1 MSYAY
6 RLPVV
11 IVLLLVGLG
20 LFARTMYGRF
30 LVLKAGK
37 AETRWDLVKKRV
49 ETLLEVGIGQAKMF
63 KEPASGLLHAATFW
77 GFMVL
82 GARTTQLFV
91 QGFSPGWELPFI
103 EPVYAPIKDVT
114 ALIVLLSIIGFFYRR
129 LVTKP
134 KRIAYSGEALLIL
147 GFIGGL
153 MVTEFLFEGLHF
165 GGMMASGD
173 AKQIADATHEV
184 SSAPIGSELAR
195 LFSKSGLDPV
205 LMQQLGEIN
214 FWLHLTIVLTFLNLL
229 PLSKHFHV
237 ITSLPN
243 VFLSKLEPKGALSFV
258 PDIEKSLEDEMPLG
272 LSKTEDL
279 SWKQILDLYT
289 CTECGR
295 CEVNCPAWTTNKPL
309 NPKMII
315 LDIRD
320 HVYAD
325 QARII
330 AGGKSVATAQLAI
343 SGEVTAAEAEG
354 ALPALIAAVNTDA
367 IWACTTC
374 RSCSEQCPVMIE
386 HVDKI
391 LDIRRHLVMT
401 RNEYPKEVGAT
412 LKNLESKSNPWGMAS
427 GKRFDWAKDRGI
439 PTLADTENP
448 EYLFYVGCAGS
459 FDDRAKEITLATA
472 KILKAA
478 GIRFAVMGKKEKCNG
493 DVARR
498 MGNEYLFQTMA
509 TENIETWKEAG
520 VTKIVS
526 NCPHCYNTIKNEYP
540 QLGGKFEIVHHSQ
553 LIPQLVA
560 DGRIQL
566 TQGDAQR
573 IVFHDSC
580 YMGRHNDVYDEP
592 RTALRAIPGVELVEI
607 ERSEKMGMCCG
618 AGGARMFMEE
628 KIGERINN
636 VRVDQLLEA
645 KPEIIASSCPFC
657 MTMLSDGL
665 GAADK
670 KDTVKTKD
678 IAELI
683 ADRLVM
689 PVEKAPEAA
698 EEVAAAE

>member
-1 MSYAY
+1 MSYEY

-11 IVLLLVGLG
+11 LLLLVVGLG
-20 LFARTMYGRF
+20 LFARTIYGRF

-37 AETRWDLVKKRV
+37 PETRWDLVENRIR
-49 ETLLEVGIGQAKMF
+49 TLLEVGLGQEKMF
-63 KEPASGLLHAATFW
+63 KEPASGLLHALTFW
-77 GFMVL
+77 GFVVL

-91 QGFSPGWELPFI
+91 QGFKPDWPLPFI
-103 EPVYAPIKDVT
+103 EAVYAPIKDVT
-114 ALIVLLSIIGFFYRR
+114 ALVVLLSILGFFYRR
-129 LVTKP
+129 LIVKP

-165 GGMMASGD
+165 GSMMASGNPD
-173 AKQIADATHEV
+173 QIAHATAHV
-184 SSAPIGSELAR
+184 AHAPIGSWLAAQ
-195 LFSKSGLDPV
+195 FATSGLSPR
-205 LMQQLGEIN
+205 LMAVLGEANYWI
-214 FWLHLTIVLTFLNLL
+214 HLVIVLTFMNLL

-258 PDIEKSLEDEMPLG
+258 PDIEKSLEEEKPLG

-295 CEVNCPAWTTNKPL
+295 CEVNCPAWTTGKPL

-325 QARII
+325 QARIL
-330 AGGKSVATAQLAI
+330 AGGKVPTAALAI
-343 SGEVTAAEAEG
+343 SGDVSAQEEAS

-391 LDIRRHLVMT
+391 VDIRRHLVMT
-401 RNEYPKEVGAT
+401 RNEFPKEVGTT
-412 LKNLESKSNPWGMAS
+412 LKNIESKSNPWGMAS
-427 GKRFDWAKDRGI
+427 GKRFDWAKDQNI
-439 PTLADTENP
+439 PTLAETENP

-478 GIRFAVMGKKEKCNG
+478 GIRFAVMGKKEKCCG
-493 DVARR
+493 DPARR

-509 TENIETWKEAG
+509 QENIDTWKEAG

-526 NCPHCYNTIKNEYP
+526 NCPHCYNTIKNEYK
-540 QLGGKFEIVHHSQ
+540 QLGANFEMVHHSE

-560 DGRIQL
+560 DGRL
-566 TQGDAQR
+566 NLSAGDAQR
-573 IVFHDSC
+573 VVFHDSC
-580 YMGRHNDVYDEP
+580 YMGRHNDVYEQP
-592 RTALRAIPGVELVEI
+592 REALKAIKGIELVEI
-607 ERSEKMGMCCG
+607 ERSEKLGMCCG

-628 KIGERINN
+628 KIGSRINN
-636 VRVDQLLEA
+636 VRVEQLLEA
-645 KPEIIASSCPFC
+645 KPQVIASSCPFC
-657 MTMLSDGL
+657 MTMLSDGV

-670 KDTVKTKD
+670 KDSVKTKD

-683 ADRLVM
+683 ADRLILPA
-689 PVEKAPEAA
+689 PVDEPTAQ
-698 EEVAAAE
+698 

>member
-11 IVLLLVGLG
+11 ILLLVVGLG
-20 LFARTMYGRF
+20 LFAKTLYGRF
-30 LVLKAGK
+30 RVLKAGRP
-37 AETRWDLVKKRV
+37 ETRWDLVENRV
-49 ETLLEVGIGQAKMF
+49 RGLLEVGFGQAKMF
-63 KEPASGLLHAATFW
+63 KEPASGLLHALTFW
-77 GFMVL
+77 GFVVL

-91 QGFSPGWELPFI
+91 QGFVPDWPLPVI
-103 EPVYAPIKDVT
+103 EAIYAPIKDVT
-114 ALIVLLSIIGFFYRR
+114 AAVVLVSILGFFYRR
-129 LVTKP
+129 LVVKP

-165 GGMMASGD
+165 GGMMASGKPD
-173 AKQIADATHEV
+173 EIAHATAHV
-184 SSAPIGSELAR
+184 ANAPIGSALAA
-195 LFSKSGLDPV
+195 FFATSGLSPT
-205 LMQQLGEIN
+205 LMQALGEVNYWI
-214 FWLHLTIVLTFLNLL
+214 HLVIVLTFMNLL

-258 PDIEKSLEDEMPLG
+258 PDIEKSLEEEKPLG

-295 CEVNCPAWTTNKPL
+295 CEVNCPAWTTGKPL

-325 QARII
+325 QARIL
-330 AGGKSVATAQLAI
+330 AGGKVPTAALAI
-343 SGEVTAAEAEG
+343 SGEVTAEEAEG
-354 ALPALIAAVNTDA
+354 AMPALIAAVNPDA
-367 IWACTTC
+367 IWSCTTC

-391 LDIRRHLVMT
+391 IDIRRHLVMT
-401 RNEYPKEVGAT
+401 RNEFPKEVGTT
-412 LKNLESKSNPWGMAS
+412 LKNIESKSNPWGMAS
-427 GKRFDWAKDRGI
+427 GKRFDWAKDQNI
-439 PTLADTENP
+439 PTLAETENP

-478 GIRFAVMGKKEKCNG
+478 GIRFAVMGKKEKCCG
-493 DVARR
+493 DPARR

-509 TENIETWKEAG
+509 QDNIDTWKEAG

-526 NCPHCYNTIKNEYP
+526 NCPHCYNTIKNEYK
-540 QLGGKFEIVHHSQ
+540 QLGANFEMVHHSE
-553 LIPQLVA
+553 LIPQLIA
-560 DGRIQL
+560 DGRL
-566 TQGDAQR
+566 NLSAGEAQR
-573 IVFHDSC
+573 VVFHDSC
-580 YMGRHNDVYDEP
+580 YMGRHNDVYEQP
-592 RTALRAIPGVELVEI
+592 RDALKAIKGIELVEI
-607 ERSEKMGMCCG
+607 ERSEKLGMCCG

-628 KIGERINN
+628 KIGSRVNN
-636 VRVDQLLEA
+636 VRVEQLLEA
-645 KPEIIASSCPFC
+645 KPEVIASSCPFC
-657 MTMLSDGL
+657 MTMLSDGV

-670 KDTVKTKD
+670 KDSIKTKD

-683 ADRLVM
+683 ADRLIL
-689 PVEKAPEAA
+689 PAPAEDAA
-698 EEVAAAE
+698 P

>member
-1 MSYAY
+1 MSYEY

-11 IVLLLVGLG
+11 ILLLVVGLG
-20 LFARTMYGRF
+20 LFARTIYGRF

-37 AETRWDLVKKRV
+37 PETRWDLVENRV
-49 ETLLEVGIGQAKMF
+49 RALLEVGLGQAKMF
-63 KEPASGLLHAATFW
+63 KEPASGLLHALTFW
-77 GFMVL
+77 GFVVL

-91 QGFSPGWELPFI
+91 QGFSPDWPLPFI
-103 EPVYAPIKDVT
+103 EPIYAPIKDFT
-114 ALIVLLSIIGFFYRR
+114 AAIVLLSILGFFYRR
-129 LVTKP
+129 LIVKP

-165 GGMMASGD
+165 GGMMATGNPE
-173 AKQIADATHEV
+173 KIAYASEHV
-184 SSAPIGSELAR
+184 SHAPIGGFLAN
-195 LFSKSGLDPV
+195 LFATSGIAPKT
-205 LMQQLGEIN
+205 QEILGEVNYWI
-214 FWLHLTIVLTFLNLL
+214 HLAIVLTFMNLL

-258 PDIEKSLEDEMPLG
+258 PDIEKSLEEELPLG

-295 CEVNCPAWTTNKPL
+295 CEVNCPAWTTGKPL

-343 SGEVTAAEAEG
+343 SGEVSAAEAEG
-354 ALPALIAAVNTDA
+354 AMPALIAAVNTDA
-367 IWACTTC
+367 IWSCTTC

-391 LDIRRHLVMT
+391 IDIRRHLVMT
-401 RNEYPKEVGAT
+401 RNEFPKEVGTT
-412 LKNLESKSNPWGMAS
+412 LKNIESKSNPWGMAS
-427 GKRFDWAKDRGI
+427 GKRFDWAKDQNI

-478 GIRFAVMGKKEKCNG
+478 GIRYAVMGKKEKCCG
-493 DVARR
+493 DPARR

-509 TENIETWKEAG
+509 QDNIDTWKEAG

-526 NCPHCYNTIKNEYP
+526 NCPHCYNTIKNEYK
-540 QLGGKFEIVHHSQ
+540 QLGASFEMVHHSE
-553 LIPQLVA
+553 LIPQLIA
-560 DGRIQL
+560 DGRL
-566 TQGDAQR
+566 NLSQGDAQKV
-573 IVFHDSC
+573 VFHDSC
-580 YMGRHNDVYDEP
+580 YMGRHNDVYEQP
-592 RTALRAIPGVELVEI
+592 REALKAIPGLELLEI

-628 KIGERINN
+628 KIGDRINN
-636 VRVDQLLEA
+636 VRVEQLLEA

-657 MTMLSDGL
+657 MTMLSDGV

-670 KDTVKTKD
+670 KDSVKTKD

-683 ADRLVM
+683 ADRLIM
-689 PVEKAPEAA
+689 PPEPGQE

>member
-1 MSYAY
+1 MSYEY

-11 IVLLLVGLG
+11 LLLLVVGLG
-20 LFARTMYGRF
+20 LFARTIYGRF

-37 AETRWDLVKKRV
+37 PETRWDLVENRIR
-49 ETLLEVGIGQAKMF
+49 TLLEVGLGQEKMF
-63 KEPASGLLHAATFW
+63 KEPASGLLHALTFW
-77 GFMVL
+77 GFVVL
-82 GARTTQLFV
+82 VARTTQLFV
-91 QGFSPGWELPFI
+91 QGFKPDWPLPFI
-103 EPVYAPIKDVT
+103 EAVYAPIKDVT
-114 ALIVLLSIIGFFYRR
+114 ALVVLLSILGFFYRR
-129 LVTKP
+129 LIVKP

-165 GGMMASGD
+165 GSMMASGNPD
-173 AKQIADATHEV
+173 QIAHATAHV
-184 SSAPIGSELAR
+184 AHAPIGSWLAAQ
-195 LFSKSGLDPV
+195 FATSGLSPR
-205 LMQQLGEIN
+205 LMAVLGEANYWI
-214 FWLHLTIVLTFLNLL
+214 HLVIVLTFMNLL

-258 PDIEKSLEDEMPLG
+258 PDIEKSLEEEKPLG

-295 CEVNCPAWTTNKPL
+295 CEVNCPAWTTGKPL

-325 QARII
+325 QARIL
-330 AGGKSVATAQLAI
+330 AGGKVPTAALAI
-343 SGEVTAAEAEG
+343 SGDVSAQEEAS

-391 LDIRRHLVMT
+391 VDIRSHLVMT
-401 RNEYPKEVGAT
+401 RNEFPKEVGTT
-412 LKNLESKSNPWGMAS
+412 LKNIESKSNPWGMAS
-427 GKRFDWAKDRGI
+427 GKRFDWAKDQNI
-439 PTLADTENP
+439 PTLAETENP

-478 GIRFAVMGKKEKCNG
+478 GIRFAVMGKKEKCCG
-493 DVARR
+493 DPARR

-509 TENIETWKEAG
+509 QENIDTWKEAG

-526 NCPHCYNTIKNEYP
+526 NCPHCYNTIKNEYK
-540 QLGGKFEIVHHSQ
+540 QLGANFEMVHHSE

-560 DGRIQL
+560 DGRL
-566 TQGDAQR
+566 NLSAGDAQR
-573 IVFHDSC
+573 VVFHDSC
-580 YMGRHNDVYDEP
+580 YMGRHNDVYEQP
-592 RTALRAIPGVELVEI
+592 REALKAIKGIELVEI
-607 ERSEKMGMCCG
+607 ERSEKLGMCCG

-628 KIGERINN
+628 KIGSRINN
-636 VRVDQLLEA
+636 VRVEQLLEA
-645 KPEIIASSCPFC
+645 KPQVIASSCPFC
-657 MTMLSDGL
+657 MTMLSDGV

-670 KDTVKTKD
+670 KDSVKTKD

-683 ADRLVM
+683 ADRLILPA
-689 PVEKAPEAA
+689 PVDEPTAQ
-698 EEVAAAE
+698 

>member
-11 IVLLLVGLG
+11 LVLLIVGLG
-20 LFARTMYGRF
+20 LFARTVYGRF

-37 AETRWDLVKKRV
+37 PETRWDLVENRV
-49 ETLLEVGIGQAKMF
+49 RALLEVGLGQVKMF
-63 KEPASGLLHAATFW
+63 KEPASGLLHALTFW
-77 GFMVL
+77 GFVVL

-91 QGFSPGWELPFI
+91 QGFIPDWPLPFI
-103 EPVYAPIKDVT
+103 ESVYAPIKDVT
-114 ALIVLLSIIGFFYRR
+114 ALVVLVSILGFFYRR
-129 LVTKP
+129 LVVKP

-147 GFIGGL
+147 GFIAGL

-165 GGMMASGD
+165 GGLMASGNPD
-173 AKQIADATHEV
+173 AIAQATEHV
-184 SSAPIGSELAR
+184 AHAPIGSTLAAW
-195 LFSKSGLDPV
+195 FATSGLNPV
-205 LMQQLGEIN
+205 LMQGLGEVN
-214 FWLHLTIVLTFLNLL
+214 FWLHLVIVLTFMNLL

-258 PDIEKSLEDEMPLG
+258 PDIEKSLEEEKPLG
-272 LSKTEDL
+272 LSRTEDL

-295 CEVNCPAWTTNKPL
+295 CEVNCPAWTTGKPL

-330 AGGKSVATAQLAI
+330 AAGKAVPTAQLAI
-343 SGEVTAAEAEG
+343 SGDVSAEEAAA
-354 ALPALIAAVNTDA
+354 AMPALIAQVNTDA
-367 IWACTTC
+367 IWSCTTC

-391 LDIRRHLVMT
+391 IDIRRHLVMT
-401 RNEYPKEVGAT
+401 RNEFPKEVGAT

-427 GKRFDWAKDRGI
+427 GKRFDWAKDQGI

-459 FDDRAKEITLATA
+459 FDDRAKEIPLATA

-478 GIRFAVMGKKEKCNG
+478 GVRIAVMGKKEKCCG
-493 DVARR
+493 DPARR

-509 TENIETWKEAG
+509 QENIDTWKEAN
-520 VTKIVS
+520 VTKIVT
-526 NCPHCYNTIKNEYP
+526 NCPHCYNTIKNEYK
-540 QLGGKFEIVHHSQ
+540 QLSGDFEIVHHSE

-560 DGRIQL
+560 DGRVKL
-566 TQGDAQR
+566 SAGEAQR
-573 IVFHDSC
+573 VVFHDSC
-580 YMGRHNDVYDEP
+580 YMGRHNDVYEEP
-592 RTALRAIPGVELVEI
+592 REALKAIKGIELLEI
-607 ERSEKMGMCCG
+607 ERSEKLGMCCG

-628 KIGERINN
+628 KIGSRINN
-636 VRVDQLLEA
+636 VRVEQLLEA
-645 KPEIIASSCPFC
+645 NPQIIASSCPFC
-657 MTMLSDGL
+657 MTMLSDGV

-670 KDTVKTKD
+670 KDSVKTKD

-683 ADRLVM
+683 ADRLIL
-689 PVEKAPEAA
+689 PVEVAPEETAQ
-698 EEVAAAE
+698 

>member
-1 MSYAY
+1 MSYEY

-11 IVLLLVGLG
+11 ILLLLVGLG
-20 LFARTMYGRF
+20 LFARTIYGRF

-37 AETRWDLVKKRV
+37 PETRWDLVENRV
-49 ETLLEVGIGQAKMF
+49 RALLEVGLGQAKMF
-63 KEPASGLLHAATFW
+63 KEPASGLLHALTFW
-77 GFMVL
+77 GFVVL

-91 QGFSPGWELPFI
+91 QGFSPDWPLPFI
-103 EPVYAPIKDVT
+103 EPIYAPIKDFT
-114 ALIVLLSIIGFFYRR
+114 AAIVLLSILGFFYRR
-129 LVTKP
+129 LVVKP

-165 GGMMASGD
+165 GGMMATGNPE
-173 AKQIADATHEV
+173 KIAYASEHV
-184 SSAPIGSELAR
+184 SHAPIGGFLAN
-195 LFSKSGLDPV
+195 LFATSGIAPKTQEV
-205 LMQQLGEIN
+205 LGELNYWI
-214 FWLHLTIVLTFLNLL
+214 HLAIVLTFMNLL

-258 PDIEKSLEDEMPLG
+258 PNIEKSLEEELPLG

-295 CEVNCPAWTTNKPL
+295 CEVNCPAWTTGKPL

-343 SGEVTAAEAEG
+343 SGEVTAAEEEG
-354 ALPALIAAVNTDA
+354 AMPALIAAVNTDA
-367 IWACTTC
+367 IWSCTTC

-391 LDIRRHLVMT
+391 IDIRRHLVMT
-401 RNEYPKEVGAT
+401 RNEFPKEVGTT
-412 LKNLESKSNPWGMAS
+412 LKNIESKSNPWGMAS
-427 GKRFDWAKDRGI
+427 GKRFDWAKDQNI

-478 GIRFAVMGKKEKCNG
+478 GIRYAVMGKKEKCCG
-493 DVARR
+493 DPARR

-509 TENIETWKEAG
+509 QDNIDTWKEAG

-526 NCPHCYNTIKNEYP
+526 NCPHCYNTIKNEYK
-540 QLGGKFEIVHHSQ
+540 QLGANFEMVHHSE
-553 LIPQLVA
+553 LIPQLIA
-560 DGRIQL
+560 DGRL
-566 TQGDAQR
+566 NLSQGDAQKV
-573 IVFHDSC
+573 VFHDSC
-580 YMGRHNDVYDEP
+580 YMGRHNDVYEQP
-592 RTALRAIPGVELVEI
+592 REALKAIPGLELLEI

-636 VRVDQLLEA
+636 VRVEQLLEA

-657 MTMLSDGL
+657 MTMLSDGV

-670 KDTVKTKD
+670 KDSVKTKD

-683 ADRLVM
+683 ADRLIM
-689 PVEKAPEAA
+689 PPEPGTDEAL
-698 EEVAAAE
+698 AAAE